1 MHKKQ
6 VTLKNA
12 LRAVFASLALLTACP
27 VLAATDGIMV
37 KDAWVRAAPPSAT
50 VQAGFF
56 TLINHNNET
65 IVLTAVAAEGFGH
78 SELHLS
84 SKRDG
89 VMVMEQQQQITVP
102 ADSALQFKPGSY
114 HIMLMQP
121 AQIAAPGELVKV
133 SFTLANGETFS
144 TEMTVKRDNNKA
156 MMDHS
161 KMKHGAM
168 QHHKMATEQ
177 TTAH

>member
-56 TLINHNNET
+56 TLINHNNGCRGRVWSQRITPVIEKRWRYGHG
-65 IVLTAVAAEGFGH
+65 AAA
-78 SELHLS
+78 
-84 SKRDG
+84 
-89 VMVMEQQQQITVP
+89 T
-102 ADSALQFKPGSY
+102 
-114 HIMLMQP
+114 
-121 AQIAAPGELVKV
+121 
-133 SFTLANGETFS
+133 
-144 TEMTVKRDNNKA
+144 
-156 MMDHS
+156 DHS
-161 KMKHGAM
+161 AGRLSA
-168 QHHKMATEQ
+168 AV
-177 TTAH
+177 